1 MLDRGMHS
9 CYTTHMARPIRV
21 EFENAVY
28 HVTARGNERREIY
41 RDDDDRNCFLD
52 TLETA
57 VERFGLVIHAYCLL
71 PNHYHL
77 LLQTPRGNLSDSIG
91 WLQTTY
97 SVRFNRRH
105 ARSGHLFQGRFKA
118 HLVEADSYA
127 RQLIKYIHL
136 NPVRPKDKRRAVPV
150 QRRGEL
156 SHYRWSSHRVYAGL
170 GSASPPRWL
179 CTEWLSYFGR
189 TRTEA
194 QTEYCNQIARM
205 FGQAVTSPWQH
216 LRGGMVLGGE
226 ALWNK
231 VCGLVGEM
239 EGSEEIRWT
248 RRAGIEAVASDI
260 DRLAAEQSDRRI
272 AIWLQVR
279 HGGRRMT
286 DVARQFGY
294 CDGSAVHRVVKR
306 LEARAKEDTQLDRK
320 LRSLVSCLSS
330 VKS

>member
-1 MLDRGMHS
+1 
-9 CYTTHMARPIRV
+9 MARPIRV

-41 RDDDDRNCFLD
+41 RNDDDRNCFLD

-57 VERFGLVIHAYCLL
+57 VVRFGLVIHAYCLV

-77 LLQTPRGNLSDSIG
+77 LLQTPRANLSHAAG

-136 NPVRPKDKRRAVPV
+136 NPVRPKDKRRPVPIE
-150 QRRGEL
+150 RRREL
-156 SHYRWSSHRVYAGL
+156 SRYRWSSHRAYAGM
-170 GSASPPRWL
+170 GNASPPRWL

-189 TRTEA
+189 TRKA
-194 QTEYCNQIARM
+194 AHVEYRDQINRM
-205 FGQAVTSPWQH
+205 FGQSVVSPWKD
-216 LRGGMVLGGE
+216 LRGGLVLGSD

-231 VCGLVGEM
+231 ARELLAV
-239 EGSEEIRWT
+239 SDKDEEIRWS
-248 RRAGIEAVASDI
+248 RRASAEAVAEQVN
-260 DRLAAEQSDRRI
+260 RLAAQQTDRRI
-272 AIWLQVR
+272 ALWLQIR
-279 HGGRRMT
+279 HGGRRTT
-286 DVARQFGY
+286 DVARENGY
-294 CDGSAVHRVVKR
+294 SDSSGVYRVIKR
-306 LEARAKEDTQLDRK
+306 LEARAKVDNELAQQLISLQSQMSDV
-320 LRSLVSCLSS
+320 RSDPMTP
-330 VKS
+330 